1 MQLTPLPPLHP
12 PSPHRAWHSTPH
24 PTLPLLSTSLGK
36 TARIT
41 SLRSSTPHSVLEGGH
56 TRSIR
61 STAWK
66 PHLPSQELGLVTG
79 SFDGTAGVWRRDENA
94 GDEDGEREEGE
105 DWEFSVVLEGHDAEV
120 KSLAFSPSGQ
130 YLATCSRD
138 KSIWIWEEVDGADE
152 WETVAVLTEHEGDV
166 KCVAWA
172 PTTEGDEG
180 ECLASS
186 SYDGTVRVWR
196 EDGEGEWG
204 CIGVLEGGE
213 ETVWGVAWEGA
224 SGPSSASNP
233 DAEADADSKQEVEA
247 EADAQKPKPRRL
259 ITCSADTTLRVW
271 KRIEAAEAESGGI
284 PSTMRAAAQ
293 GEKWVVEAVLP
304 KAHTRAVYAVA
315 WSERTGRVVSC
326 GGDSRIVVY
335 GEVEGVA
342 DGVVGEG
349 EGKKEAGEGEKVEGK
364 KEGEGEKVGPG
375 NWKILATAEM
385 GHGPYEINHVTWC
398 QRFDGKEGEMVVSS
412 GDDGAVRAWE
422 VTE

>member
-1 MQLTPLPPLHP
+1 MHLTPLPPLHP
-12 PSPHRAWHSTPH
+12 PSPRRAWHSTPH

-36 TARIT
+36 SAQIT
-41 SLRSSTPHSVLEGGH
+41 SLRTSTPHSILEGGH

-66 PHLPSQELGLVTG
+66 PHLRPGELGLVTG
-79 SFDGTAGVWRRDENA
+79 SFDGTAGVWRRDE
-94 GDEDGEREEGE
+94 GDDGEREDGE

-120 KSLAFSPSGQ
+120 KNLAFSPSGQ

-172 PTTEGDEG
+172 PSEGDEG
-180 ECLASS
+180 ECLASA

-204 CIGVLEGGE
+204 CVGVLEGGG

-224 SGPSSASNP
+224 APDSQPAAESEQEA
-233 DAEADADSKQEVEA
+233 DAEAP
-247 EADAQKPKPRRL
+247 KPKHRRL

-271 KRIEAAEAESGGI
+271 KRVEAAEAESGGI

-293 GEKWVVEAVLP
+293 GEKWVIEATLP
-304 KAHTRAVYAVA
+304 AAHTRAVYAVA

-335 GEVEGVA
+335 GEVEGGA
-342 DGVVGEG
+342 DGVVEG
-349 EGKKEAGEGEKVEGK
+349 GDGEK
-364 KEGEGEKVGPG
+364 GE
-375 NWKILATAEM
+375 
-385 GHGPYEINHVTWC
+385 
-398 QRFDGKEGEMVVSS
+398 GKEGEKGEGKEGRRGRGRWGMGSGRSSPQRRWVMDRMRLIMLRGVSGLMGGRERWWFRVEMMGLLGLGRLVS
-412 GDDGAVRAWE
+412 RGLLL
-422 VTE
+422 

>member
-1 MQLTPLPPLHP
+1 MHLTPLPPLHP
-12 PSPHRAWHSTPH
+12 PSPGRAWHSTPH

-36 TARIT
+36 SAYIT
-41 SLRSSTPHSVLEGGH
+41 SLRTSTAHSVLEGGH

-61 STAWK
+61 ATAWK
-66 PHLPSQELGLVTG
+66 PHLPSGELGLVTG
-79 SFDGTAGVWRRDENA
+79 SFDGTAGVWRRDENG
-94 GDEDGEREEGE
+94 GDDEGEGFGDGDGEERE

-172 PTTEGDEG
+172 PAMEGDEG
-180 ECLASS
+180 ECLASA
-186 SYDGTVRVWR
+186 SYDGAVRVWR

-204 CIGVLEGGE
+204 CVGVLEAGE
-213 ETVWGVAWEGA
+213 ETVWGVAWEGEDRPKA
-224 SGPSSASNP
+224 G
-233 DAEADADSKQEVEA
+233 ADADSKPEQGDGG
-247 EADAQKPKPRRL
+247 DAPKPRARRL
-259 ITCSADTTLRVW
+259 ITCSADSSLRVW
-271 KRIEAAEAESGGI
+271 RRVEAAESTESGTI

-293 GEKWVVEAVLP
+293 GEKWEIEAVLP
-304 KAHTRAVYAVA
+304 KAHSRAVYSVA

-326 GGDSRIVVY
+326 GGDSKIVVY
-335 GEVEGVA
+335 GEGEKEEGEEKK
-342 DGVVGEG
+342 DGEG
-349 EGKKEAGEGEKVEGK
+349 GGAEKEEGP
-364 KEGEGEKVGPG
+364 GPG
-375 NWKILATAEM
+375 NWKILAEAEM

-398 QRFDGKEGEMVVSS
+398 KRFDGGEGEMVVSS

-422 VTE
+422 ISE

>member
-1 MQLTPLPPLHP
+1 MQLTPLP
-12 PSPHRAWHSTPH
+12 
-24 PTLPLLSTSLGK
+24 PLLSTSLGK

-41 SLRSSTPHSVLEGGH
+41 SLRTSTPHSVLEGGH

-66 PHLPSQELGLVTG
+66 PHLPSGELGLVTG

-94 GDEDGEREEGE
+94 GDEGEREDDGE
-105 DWEFSVVLEGHDAEV
+105 DWEFSVVLEGHDAEL

-204 CIGVLEGGE
+204 CVGVLEGGE

-224 SGPSSASNP
+224 SASNTISQSKS
-233 DAEADADSKQEVEA
+233 DSSNLEQQQEDGDETN
-247 EADAQKPKPRRL
+247 AQKPRPRRL

-271 KRIEAAEAESGGI
+271 KRVEAAEAESGGI

-293 GEKWVVEAVLP
+293 GEKWVIEAVLP

-335 GEVEGVA
+335 GEVEEG
-342 DGVVGEG
+342 GEG
-349 EGKKEAGEGEKVEGK
+349 GEKGEEK
-364 KEGEGEKVGPG
+364 KEGEGEKAGPG

-398 QRFDGKEGEMVVSS
+398 QRFDGKDGEMVVSS

>member
-1 MQLTPLPPLHP
+1 
-12 PSPHRAWHSTPH
+12 HRAWHSTPH

-36 TARIT
+36 SAQIT
-41 SLRSSTPHSVLEGGH
+41 SLRTSTPHSILEGGH

-66 PHLPSQELGLVTG
+66 PHLRPGELGLVTG
-79 SFDGTAGVWRRDENA
+79 SFDGTAGVWRRDEST
-94 GDEDGEREEGE
+94 GDDGEVEDREEGE

-172 PTTEGDEG
+172 PSEGDEG

-196 EDGEGEWG
+196 EDAEGEWG
-204 CIGVLEGGE
+204 CVGVLEGGE
-213 ETVWGVAWEGA
+213 ETVWGVAWEGGA
-224 SGPSSASNP
+224 ESKSISQSQ
-233 DAEADADSKQEVEA
+233 AEADSKPEE
-247 EADAQKPKPRRL
+247 EDAQKHKHRRL

-271 KRIEAAEAESGGI
+271 RRVEAAEAESGGI

-293 GEKWVVEAVLP
+293 GEKWVLEAVLP

-335 GEVEGVA
+335 GEVKAEDAGK
-342 DGVVGEG
+342 GEE
-349 EGKKEAGEGEKVEGK
+349 EGKEGEKDGEKGEGNG
-364 KEGEGEKVGPG
+364 EEGEKVGPG

>member
-12 PSPHRAWHSTPH
+12 PSPSRAWHSTPH

-36 TARIT
+36 SAQIT
-41 SLRSSTPHSVLEGGH
+41 SLRSSTPHSILEGGH

-61 STAWK
+61 ATAWK
-66 PHLPSQELGLVTG
+66 PHLRPGELGLVTG
-79 SFDGTAGVWRRDENA
+79 SFDGTAGVWRRDETA
-94 GDEDGEREEGE
+94 GEEGGGEEREEGE

-172 PTTEGDEG
+172 PAQEGDEG

-204 CIGVLEGGE
+204 CVGVLEGGE

-224 SGPSSASNP
+224 SNPSSQSKP
-233 DAEADADSKQEVEA
+233 EADSKPEGEDEA
-247 EADAQKPKPRRL
+247 NAPPPRPRRL
-259 ITCSADTTLRVW
+259 ITCSADSALRVW
-271 KRIEAAEAESGGI
+271 RRVEAAEAESGGI

-293 GEKWVVEAVLP
+293 GEKWVIEAVLP
-304 KAHTRAVYAVA
+304 QAHTRAVYAVA

-335 GEVEGVA
+335 GEVGADGDGKDGEGVK
-342 DGVVGEG
+342 GVEGG
-349 EGKKEAGEGEKVEGK
+349 EGKKE
-364 KEGEGEKVGPG
+364 EGEGEKVGPG

-412 GDDGAVRAWE
+412 GDDGAVKAWE